1 MGRFFM
7 QLLMYFACPL
17 TGMIA
22 WMFRDSECYNRYY
35 DYDRGYSNRGY
46 NRGYF
51 GNGGCYNRR
60 YYNNF

>member
-1 MGRFFM
+1 M

-46 NRGYF
+46 YNRGYF